1 MLMWGQYGVCTR
13 TFSGTAGA
21 SVTALCAQVW
31 LCGVPGPIGDRH
43 RVRGAQRHAHG
54 RAHAHRPPRH
64 RGAAPRILPLS
75 SAWAAPGRSVNPR
88 VLAAQSIPGGPGIPG
103 YVAAGGLSPGA
114 LGIPPPP
121 AATRIITMTEAVTA
135 EELASDE
142 EYSDILEDMREE
154 CGKARPAPCS
164 HDDLQRLR

>member
-1 MLMWGQYGVCTR
+1 M
-13 TFSGTAGA
+13 
-21 SVTALCAQVW
+21 
-31 LCGVPGPIGDRH
+31 PH
-43 RVRGAQRHAHG
+43 
-54 RAHAHRPPRH
+54 
-64 RGAAPRILPLS
+64 
-75 SAWAAPGRSVNPR
+75 

-142 EYSDILEDMREE
+142 EYADILEDMREE
-154 CGKARPAPCS
+154 CGKARPSPCC
-164 HDDLQRLR
+164 HQVQ